1 MLISLSLWS
10 LFYLFVVFVVQV
22 PPVDAESLEPVQLET
37 IVELVTDPT
46 GLSSSA
52 ATVLQALAPQLF
64 LFHPL
69 ERGPESWLKRAAVLD
84 LLASTPCIKNPST
97 VIKVCSL

>member
-1 MLISLSLWS
+1 M
-10 LFYLFVVFVVQV
+10 QV
-22 PPVDAESLEPVQLET
+22 PPKDPESMEEVHLDA

-46 GLSSSA
+46 GLSEAA

-97 VIKVCSL
+97 VIKVCSLKT

>member
-1 MLISLSLWS
+1 MIISLSLWS
-10 LFYLFVVFVVQV
+10 IFYVFVVQV

-46 GLSSSA
+46 GLSPSA

-97 VIKVCSL
+97 VIKVCTL